1 MRSSVELVSCR
12 NIVFG
17 EGVFGPRNSGREGR
31 MVDLAVLVYWRGGM
45 EVRGGEGLHSSRAE
59 SHFHAT

>member
-1 MRSSVELVSCR
+1 
-12 NIVFG
+12 
-17 EGVFGPRNSGREGR
+17 